1 MSNFDWD
8 KIENFFDEF
17 DYWGSTGWLA
27 AILNKEVNLD
37 ILIECVQKHSEGSL
51 GSKLP
56 DNLFIKEGV
65 SMSQTKTKY
74 TVTRIQTITV
84 EIEAEDFAK
93 MRSLHTE
100 GVVDELCADIVGT
113 DLMEEQ
119 YIYEVD
125 GNVVDIW
132 KEEEVSDE

>member
-1 MSNFDWD
+1 MKMSDLH
-8 KIENFFDEF
+8 IEQMERDESP
-17 DYWGSTGWLA
+17 STIGA
-27 AILNKEVNLD
+27 
-37 ILIECVQKHSEGSL
+37 
-51 GSKLP
+51 
-56 DNLFIKEGV
+56 
-65 SMSQTKTKY
+65 MKTYK
-74 TVTRIQTITV
+74 VTRIQTINV

-132 KEEEVSDE
+132 KEEEVSNG